1 MMLKLFEKVQQ
12 LKARTKAV
20 YIYGFG
26 TYGHNVYSY
35 LKRNGVC
42 IDGFVVT
49 KKCDADVADIPIVEI
64 AEILN
69 ANVGIILGLGS
80 YNSLQVSKFLDA
92 NNFNKNNIIDG
103 GKELDNGGIRLGST
117 GMPVLEITTKVG
129 CAVNCKYC
137 PQSVFLSKYYEN
149 DKNRISMMS
158 VDTFQKCVEKLPKE
172 ANLLFSGLVEPFLN
186 PECME
191 MIKLGIEMGRVVD
204 VYTTL
209 TGLTIEKVKEL
220 VELPI
225 NYFILHVADRLGY
238 AKIDTSEEYYDMLK
252 ILADN
257 KKAGGG
263 AMPFCNRCHAQAEP
277 DPKVEEVFRGKVDIV
292 WDLMDRAGNLKG
304 DGLITKKQEKGRLS
318 CSDCGEAL
326 NKNIL
331 LPDGTVLLC
340 CMDFGMKHVLGN
352 LLTQSYEEICYGK
365 EMTMIREGLN
375 GNEHIDILCRRC
387 THASAL

>member
-1 MMLKLFEKVQQ
+1 MKLKLFEQVQH

-26 TYGHNVYSY
+26 TYGHNVYGY

-69 ANVGIILGLGS
+69 ENVGIILGLGS
-80 YNSLQVSKFLDA
+80 YNSLQVSKFLDE
-92 NNFNKNNIIDG
+92 NNFDKNNIIDG

-117 GMPVLEITTKVG
+117 GMPVLEITTKAG

-137 PQSVFLSKYYEN
+137 PQSIFLEKYYEN

-158 VDTFQKCVEKLPKE
+158 VDTFQKCVEKLPRE
-172 ANLLFSGLVEPFLN
+172 ANLLFSGLAEPFLN

-209 TGLTIEKVKEL
+209 MGLTIEKVKEL
-220 VELPI
+220 VKLPI

-238 AKIDTSEEYYDMLK
+238 AKIDTSEEYYEMLK
-252 ILADN
+252 VIADS
-257 KKAGGG
+257 KKSWGG

-277 DPKVEEVFRGKVDIV
+277 DPKVEELFLGKVDIV

-304 DGLITKKQEKGRLS
+304 DGLITKKQEKGRLN

-352 LLTQSYEEICYGK
+352 LLTQSYEEICNGK
-365 EMTMIREGLN
+365 ELTTIKEGMN
-375 GNEHIDILCRRC
+375 GNEKIDILCRRC

>member
-26 TYGHNVYSY
+26 TYGHNVYGY

-80 YNSLQVSKFLDA
+80 YNSLQVSKFLDT

-137 PQSVFLSKYYEN
+137 PQSVFLEKYYEN
-149 DKNRISMMS
+149 DNRIKYNFLNSNNGISENTNEAIKMATG
-158 VDTFQKCVEKLPKE
+158 DFIGFLDHDDIIPKE
-172 ANLLFSGLVEPFLN
+172 ALFEIVKVINVTLN
-186 PECME
+186 
-191 MIKLGIEMGRVVD
+191 
-204 VYTTL
+204 
-209 TGLTIEKVKEL
+209 
-220 VELPI
+220 
-225 NYFILHVADRLGY
+225 F
-238 AKIDTSEEYYDMLK
+238 
-252 ILADN
+252 
-257 KKAGGG
+257 
-263 AMPFCNRCHAQAEP
+263 F
-277 DPKVEEVFRGKVDIV
+277 DI
-292 WDLMDRAGNLKG
+292 
-304 DGLITKKQEKGRLS
+304 I
-318 CSDCGEAL
+318 
-326 NKNIL
+326 
-331 LPDGTVLLC
+331 
-340 CMDFGMKHVLGN
+340 
-352 LLTQSYEEICYGK
+352 
-365 EMTMIREGLN
+365 
-375 GNEHIDILCRRC
+375 
-387 THASAL
+387 